1 MKPNYVLS
9 QTAIVCRIFT
19 FIDFLMISKFNLF
32 FMFQILCANGY
43 VSTLKLLIE
52 EGNADIHER
61 SPATFWVPL
70 HEVALRG
77 HLDCVKLLLSHNA
90 AIHPRTVDG
99 DTPKDLALR
108 SGKDSVVEYF
118 GECLKTIPA
127 AAAQYVGGNY
137 YIFPPRTFQKVELK
151 RPS

>member
-1 MKPNYVLS
+1 MF
-9 QTAIVCRIFT
+9 FT
-19 FIDFLMISKFNLF
+19 
-32 FMFQILCANGY
+32 FQILCTNGY

-52 EGNADIHER
+52 EGDADIHER

-108 SGKDSVVEYF
+108 SGKDNIVEYF
-118 GECLKTIPA
+118 GEYLKMFLSQLDLFVANAPFLYPQKTSENRR
-127 AAAQYVGGNY
+127 V
-137 YIFPPRTFQKVELK
+137 FWCFQWLEKGCIRSKWVNISERVLRQIK
-151 RPS
+151 GY

>member
-1 MKPNYVLS
+1 M
-9 QTAIVCRIFT
+9 
-19 FIDFLMISKFNLF
+19 
-32 FMFQILCANGY
+32 
-43 VSTLKLLIE
+43 STLKLLIE
-52 EGNADIHER
+52 EGDADIHER

-108 SGKDSVVEYF
+108 SGKDNIVEYF
-118 GECLKTIPA
+118 GEYLKMFLSQLDLFVANAPFL
-127 AAAQYVGGNY
+127 Y
-137 YIFPPRTFQKVELK
+137 PQKTSENRRVF
-151 RPS
+151 

>member
-1 MKPNYVLS
+1 M
-9 QTAIVCRIFT
+9 
-19 FIDFLMISKFNLF
+19 
-32 FMFQILCANGY
+32 
-43 VSTLKLLIE
+43 STLKLLIE
-52 EGNADIHER
+52 EGDADIHER

-108 SGKDSVVEYF
+108 SGKDNIVEYF
-118 GECLKTIPA
+118 GEYLKMFLSQLDPFVA
-127 AAAQYVGGNY
+127 SAP
-137 YIFPPRTFQKVELK
+137 FL
-151 RPS
+151 